1 LRKRPEII
9 ICMEMLGLLLEG
21 SRGPTRLAQS
31 LGLSYDRFMKFAD
44 ILEKKQFVVKESE
57 EGHVAYKI
65 TPEGLQLHQDWRKV
79 RDRFG
84 S

>member
-1 LRKRPEII
+1 MRKRPEII

-21 SRGPTRLAQS
+21 PRGPTRLAQA
-31 LGLSYDRFMKFAD
+31 LGLSYDRFRKFAD
-44 ILEKKQFVVKESE
+44 HLEEKKFVLKESE
-57 EGHVAYKI
+57 EGHGVYRI
-65 TPEGLQLHQDWRKV
+65 TAEGLQLHQDWRKV

>member
-1 LRKRPEII
+1 MRKRPEII

-21 SRGPTRLAQS
+21 PRGPTRLAQA
-31 LGLSYDRFMKFAD
+31 LGLSYDRFVKFAD
-44 ILEKKQFVVKESE
+44 LLETKKFVVKESE
-57 EGHVAYKI
+57 EGHASYKI